1 MKKIFIL
8 YPFGIRKRNTSG
20 APLCGDTHLLC
31 LLDIRKIFFVL
42 VSLFLV
48 SCSVRKESPMIYF
61 SNASLAPINDI
72 KCSWVEKN
80 ILSLPLL
87 NPGESQ
93 SQSFYMDNNYSDFF
107 GNITISW
114 RNNNGKRI
122 SREIN
127 FQPNNLPSISD
138 STTYNFIQFYLDQ
151 DELEIT
157 TSDAPDLSG
166 KTLKMDRLLTK
177 YKEAY
182 KQTGYVAVPQNS
194 LISVQNPPQIDN
206 SVPGWLTNSY

>member
-1 MKKIFIL
+1 MQ
-8 YPFGIRKRNTSG
+8 
-20 APLCGDTHLLC
+20 
-31 LLDIRKIFFVL
+31 KIFFVL
-42 VSLFLV
+42 VSLFLA
-48 SCSVRKESPMIYF
+48 SCGAHKESPVIYF

-72 KCSWVEKN
+72 KCNWVGKN
-80 ILSLPLL
+80 VLGLPLL
-87 NPGESQ
+87 NPGESR
-93 SQSFYMDNNYSDFF
+93 SQSFYMDSNSDFF

-114 RNNNGKRI
+114 RNNNGERI

-138 STTYNFIQFYLDQ
+138 STTYNFVQLYLDQ

-166 KTLKMDRLLTK
+166 KTRKMDRLLAQ

-182 KQTGYVAVPQNS
+182 KQSGHGAAPQSS
-194 LISVQNPPQIDN
+194 LISVQHPPQRDN

>member
-1 MKKIFIL
+1 MKKIFFI
-8 YPFGIRKRNTSG
+8 
-20 APLCGDTHLLC
+20 
-31 LLDIRKIFFVL
+31 L

-48 SCSVRKESPMIYF
+48 SCGTHKESPAIYF

-72 KCSWVEKN
+72 QCNWAGKN

-87 NPGESQ
+87 NPGESR
-93 SQSFYMDNNYSDFF
+93 SQSFYMDSNSDFF
-107 GNITISW
+107 GNINISW
-114 RNNNGKRI
+114 RNNNGERI

-127 FQPNNLPSISD
+127 FSPNNLSSIFD
-138 STTYNFIQFYLDQ
+138 STTYNFVQLYLDQ

-166 KTLKMDRLLTK
+166 KTRKMDRLLAQ
-177 YKEAY
+177 YKESY
-182 KQTGYVAVPQNS
+182 KQSGHGAAPQSS
-194 LISVQNPPQIDN
+194 LISVQNPPKKDN

>member
-1 MKKIFIL
+1 
-8 YPFGIRKRNTSG
+8 
-20 APLCGDTHLLC
+20 
-31 LLDIRKIFFVL
+31 
-42 VSLFLV
+42 
-48 SCSVRKESPMIYF
+48 MIYF

-93 SQSFYMDNNYSDFF
+93 SQSFYMNDNSDFF

-114 RNNNGKRI
+114 RNNNGERI

-138 STTYNFIQFYLDQ
+138 STTYNFIQLYLDQ

-157 TSDAPDLSG
+157 TSDSPDLSG
-166 KTLKMDRLLTK
+166 KTRKMDRLLTK
-177 YKEAY
+177 YKETY
-182 KQTGYVAVPQNS
+182 KQSGHDAAPQNS